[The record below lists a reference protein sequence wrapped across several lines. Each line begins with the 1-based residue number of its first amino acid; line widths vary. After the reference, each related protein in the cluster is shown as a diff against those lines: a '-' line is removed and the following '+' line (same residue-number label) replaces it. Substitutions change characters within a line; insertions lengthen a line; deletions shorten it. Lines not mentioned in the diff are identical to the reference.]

1 LIRSNKIQEAIGRI
15 NAEANRMSAG
25 AAGTSAQANL
35 MQSQYAWAADRA
47 YAVGQA
53 NIRVVQ
59 EAQAAGVKLPGVGG
73 ALETGST
80 VNFI

>member
-1 LIRSNKIQEAIGRI
+1 
-15 NAEANRMSAG
+15 MSAG

-59 EAQAAGVKLPGVGG
+59 EAQAAGVKLPGIGG

-80 VNFI
+80 LGFV